1 MGAIPAERPGD
12 KLRIVIADDHEIVRK
27 GLISILQ
34 DHPGWVII
42 AEAGD
47 GREAVVLAER
57 HQPDIAILD
66 LHMPLLNGLDATR
79 QLLALSPET
88 RILMLTLEDSDELVR
103 EVLAAGA
110 RGFVLKSDA
119 TRHLVTAVEALAEGR
134 TYFTSKVADLV
145 LAGYLKPAAG
155 RESSGGEAPGRL
167 SAREREVVQLLA
179 EGKSNKEVAEV
190 LNLSVKTV
198 ETHRAKIMAKLEL
211 RSFSDLVRYAIR
223 NHIVQA

>member
-1 MGAIPAERPGD
+1 MSAIRTEHPGD

-34 DHPGWVII
+34 DHPGWQIV

-47 GREAVVLAER
+47 GREAVSLGEK
-57 HQPDIAILD
+57 HQPDIVIMD
-66 LHMPLLNGLDATR
+66 LHMPGVNGLDATR

-88 RILMLTLEDSDELVR
+88 WVLVLTLEDSDQLVR

-119 TRHLVTAVEALAEGR
+119 ARHLVTAVEALAEGR
-134 TYFTSKVADLV
+134 TYFSSKVADLV
-145 LAGYLKPAAG
+145 LAGYLKPAADG
-155 RESSGGEAPGRL
+155 EPPQPEASSRL
-167 SAREREVVQLLA
+167 SPREREVVQLLA

-190 LNLSVKTV
+190 LHLSVKTV

-223 NHIVQA
+223 NRIVQA